1 MKTEMFFL
9 PIKFDWVAIHPA
21 PIGIIQFIGGA
32 FFGAFP
38 TIFYRSLLNS
48 LFSLGYTI
56 IAKPYKFSFRHW
68 SVVIDLLNSQLDL
81 FKMIQ
86 FEAEKLDYRG
96 IELYQKYID
105 AILNP
110 KIVLDKGKYFWLG
123 HSLGCK
129 YIALLE
135 LLSILES
142 VDPADAKLRAKI
154 RATADKYGDFNADK
168 TASLTNQS
176 MILLAPVLA
185 DLKNAIPIP
194 FLAQLFSPLLKVMPS
209 EKETQDLIFEAST
222 SRNGG
227 RFHYIVDITGFRG
240 DIRAKDTIQW
250 LETFQ
255 SRFFGGFNSRLSVQH
270 APLGPHLSPMG
281 VRDIDDVIIDALI
294 QALAELSLYTQQNL
308 SKES

>member
-1 MKTEMFFL
+1 MLFR

-38 TIFYRSLLNS
+38 TIFYRSLLIS

-68 SVVIDLLNSQLDL
+68 AVVIDLLDSQLNL

-86 FEAEKLDYRG
+86 FEAEKLEYGG
-96 IELYQKYID
+96 IELYQQYID
-105 AILNP
+105 AIINP

-142 VDPADAKLRAKI
+142 VDPADAKLQSKI
-154 RATADKYGDFNADK
+154 RIATDKYGNFNAYK

-176 MILLAPVLA
+176 IILLAPVLA
-185 DLKNAIPIP
+185 DLKNAIPVP
-194 FLAQLFSPLLKVMPS
+194 LLAQLFFPILKVVPS
-209 EKETQDLIFEAST
+209 EKETQDLIFEAAS

-240 DIRAKDTIQW
+240 DIRAKNTIQW

-255 SRFFGGFNSRLSVQH
+255 SLFFGGFNPRLSVQQ

-281 VRDIDDVIIDALI
+281 VRDIDDVIIDAVV
-294 QALAELSLYTQQNL
+294 QALAKLS
-308 SKES
+308 

>member
-1 MKTEMFFL
+1 MLFR

-38 TIFYRSLLNS
+38 TIFYRSLLKC

-56 IAKPYKFSFRHW
+56 IAKPYKFTFNHW
-68 SVVIDLLNSQLDL
+68 SVVMDLLDSQLNL
-81 FKMIQ
+81 FQMIQ
-86 FEAEKLDYRG
+86 FEAEKLEYRG

-105 AILNP
+105 AIINP
-110 KIVLDKGKYFWLG
+110 KIVLDKGTYFWLG

-142 VDPADAKLRAKI
+142 VNPAEAKLRAKI
-154 RATADKYGDFNADK
+154 RAAADKYVNFNAYK

-185 DLKNAIPIP
+185 DLKNAIPVP
-194 FLAQLFSPLLKVMPS
+194 FLAQLFSPILKVVPS
-209 EKETQDLIFEAST
+209 ERETQELIFDAS
-222 SRNGG
+222 SRNAR

-240 DIRAKDTIQW
+240 DIRAKETIQW

-255 SRFFGGFNSRLSVQH
+255 SLYFGGFNPRRSVQY
-270 APLGPHLSPMG
+270 APLGAHLSPMG
-281 VRDIDDVIIDALI
+281 IRDIDDGIIDVVV
-294 QALAELSLYTQQNL
+294 QALAKLS
-308 SKES
+308 